1 MNNSNLLREL
11 FKEISIKNTHN
22 YNTYYD
28 IYYLTDTQ
36 LKFSI
41 NDDRIGRFL
50 TYSIRYENNNYNGY
64 VFEGMQSNRTNII
77 RSERKYNIKNKQ
89 EFWTWFSQFYNEL
102 H

>member
-11 FKEISIKNTHN
+11 FKEISIKNSPN

-28 IYYLTDTQ
+28 IYYLTDTE

-64 VFEGMQSNRTNII
+64 GFEGMQSNRTNII
-77 RSERKYNIKNKQ
+77 RSERKYNIKNKE
-89 EFWTWFSQFYNEL
+89 EFWKWFSQFYNDL